1 MPDHTVAPTPSP
13 QAPQTMTNRC
23 PENPSMEIAWWPTD
37 KAIPYARNARIC
49 PESAVAKVAASIQEF
64 GWRQPIVVDQAG
76 VILAGHTRLLAA
88 RRLGL
93 KQVPVHVASGLT
105 AAQAK
110 AFRLMDNRS
119 NQETSWD
126 LELLPLELEELL
138 ALEIDPA
145 LTGFAAEEIAALL
158 ATPSEGLCDPDEL
171 PEIPEEPI
179 SKPGDLYLLGAHR
192 LLCGDATNAVDVRR
206 LMAGERAA
214 LMATDPPYLVN
225 YDGGNRPQTWAKDG
239 RAISSEEKTRHWD
252 DYVDYDSS
260 VEFYSDFLKTAIAGA
275 LADNPAI
282 YQWHASMRVEV
293 VLQSWRAAG
302 LLAHQQLIW
311 YKSRPVLT
319 RQHYLWDFEPMMY
332 GWIRGHLP
340 DLKPPNNA
348 RTVWPVDQ
356 RAGTEEGLGAVHP
369 TIKPVELIRR
379 CIEYHTRAG
388 GLLYE
393 PFSGSGTALI
403 AAELTGRRCY
413 ALELAPAY
421 VDVAVT
427 RWQRFTG
434 KTAVR
439 AGTDG

>member
-1 MPDHTVAPTPSP
+1 MPDSTAAPGPSSR
-13 QAPQTMTNRC
+13 APQTMANKGL
-23 PENPSMEIAWWPTD
+23 ENPGMEIAWWPTA
-37 KAIPYARNARIC
+37 KPIPYARNARVC
-49 PESAVAKVAASIQEF
+49 PEAAVAKVAASIAEF
-64 GWRQPIVVDQAG
+64 GWRQPIVVDEGG

-88 RRLGL
+88 QRLGL
-93 KQVPVHVASGLT
+93 ERVPIHVASGLT

-145 LTGFAAEEIAALL
+145 LTGFSSEEIAALL
-158 ATPSEGLCDPDEL
+158 ATPREGLCDPDEL
-171 PEIPEEPI
+171 PEIPEEPT
-179 SKPGDLYLLGAHR
+179 SKPGDLYLLGNHR
-192 LLCGDATNAVDVRR
+192 LLCGDATKAAAVAR

-214 LMATDPPYLVN
+214 LMATDPPYLVG
-225 YDGGNRPQTWAKDG
+225 YDGGNRPATWGKDG

-252 DYVDYDSS
+252 EYIDYESS
-260 VEFYSDFLKTAIAGA
+260 VTFYTDYLKTAIAEA

-282 YQWHASMRVEV
+282 YQWHASMRVEI
-293 VLQSWRAAG
+293 VLAAWRAAG

-311 YKSRPVLT
+311 YKSHPVLT

-332 GWIRGHLP
+332 GWICGRLP
-340 DLKPPNNA
+340 DLKPPNDA

-356 RAGTEEGLGAVHP
+356 RAGAEQDLGAVHP

-379 CIEYHTRAG
+379 CIEYHTRPGA
-388 GLLYE
+388 LLYE
-393 PFSGSGTALI
+393 PFSGSGTAII

-413 ALELAPAY
+413 AMELAPAFC
-421 VDVAVT
+421 DVAVT

-434 KTAVR
+434 KVALR
-439 AGTDG
+439 EDSDG